1 MNTECFVVRLNNLL
15 FTLSIA
21 LRHSE
26 RPSFERRRRPRMS
39 DIPPATLPLRGDW
52 SFPTEI
58 RFGAGRLAELGALCV
73 RFGMRRPLIVTDRG
87 LATTPLAEQVL
98 LAAGGPDL
106 APKLFAGLQENPTGG
121 NVEAGVAAFR
131 AWKADGVIALGG
143 GSGLDGGKAIA
154 LLAGCGG
161 SLWRFAWPDHEAAQ
175 TERSPVPIIAIPT
188 TAGTGAEVESS
199 AIITD
204 ERNPVKRAVLHPAM
218 LPRAVIA
225 DPSLTV
231 TMPRGLT
238 AATGMDALSHSLE
251 ALCVRSFH
259 PMADA
264 IAASSIAL
272 IGRWLPLAV
281 AEPQNLT
288 ARSYMMVAAI
298 MGATAFGKGLGAMHA
313 LSHAIGALKG
323 CHHGLTNAVL
333 MPFVLAHNRPAIE
346 PAMTELAAALRLE
359 GETFPAVHRWIL
371 DLRRKLEIPETVTAL
386 GLARAEF
393 DRAAELA
400 ASDICAGTNPV
411 PVDAGSLRSIL
422 DAAA

>member
-1 MNTECFVVRLNNLL
+1 MNIERFVVRLNNPV

-26 RPSFERRRRPRMS
+26 RPNAERCRRQRMS
-39 DIPPATLPLRGDW
+39 DIPTVALPLRGDW

-58 RFGAGRLAELGALCV
+58 RFGSGRLEELGQLCV

-87 LATTPLAEQVL
+87 LAATPLAQRVL
-98 LAAGGPDL
+98 KAAEGPGG
-106 APKLFAGLQENPTGG
+106 APKLFAGLQENPTGA
-121 NVEAGVAAFR
+121 NVEEGVAAFQ
-131 AWKADGVIALGG
+131 AWKADGVVALGG
-143 GSGLDGGKAIA
+143 GSGLDGGKTIA
-154 LLAGCGG
+154 LLAGRGG
-161 SLWRFAWPDHEAAQ
+161 SLWRFAWPDHVMGQSEPA
-175 TERSPVPIIAIPT
+175 SIPIIAVPT
-188 TAGTGAEVESS
+188 TAGTGAEIEPS

-204 ERNPVKRAVLHPAM
+204 ERQPVKRAVLHPGM

-238 AATGMDALSHSLE
+238 AATGMDALSHNLE
-251 ALCVRSFH
+251 ALCVQSFH

-264 IAASSIAL
+264 IATAGIAM
-272 IGRWLPLAV
+272 IGRWLPVAV
-281 AEPQNLT
+281 AEPENLMG
-288 ARSYMMVAAI
+288 RGYMMAAAI

-323 CHHGLTNAVL
+323 YHHGLINAVL
-333 MPFVLAHNRPAIE
+333 MPFVLAYNRPAIG
-346 PAMTELAAALRLE
+346 PAMAALAEALRLQ
-359 GETFPAVHRWIL
+359 GEPFPAMHRWIL
-371 DLRRKLEIPETVTAL
+371 ELREKIGIPATVSQL

-393 DRAAELA
+393 DRVAELA
-400 ASDICAGTNPV
+400 ASDICAGMNPV
-411 PVDAGSLRSIL
+411 PVDARALRSIL

>member
-1 MNTECFVVRLNNLL
+1 
-15 FTLSIA
+15 
-21 LRHSE
+21 
-26 RPSFERRRRPRMS
+26 MS

-73 RFGMRRPLIVTDRG
+73 RSRMRRPLIVTDRG
-87 LATTPLAEQVL
+87 LATTPLAEHVL

-106 APKLFAGLQENPTGG
+106 APSVFAGLQENPTGG
-121 NVEAGVAAFR
+121 NVEDGVAAFR

-143 GSGLDGGKAIA
+143 GSGLDGGKTIA

-175 TERSPVPIIAIPT
+175 SERSPVPIIAIPT
-188 TAGTGAEVESS
+188 TSGTGAEVEPS

-204 ERNPVKRAVLHPAM
+204 ERQPVKRAVLHPAM
-218 LPRAVIA
+218 LPKAVIA
-225 DPSLTV
+225 DPNLTV

-264 IAASSIAL
+264 IAASGIAM
-272 IGRWLPLAV
+272 IGRWLPVAV

-288 ARSYMMVAAI
+288 ARSYMMAAAI
-298 MGATAFGKGLGAMHA
+298 MGAAAFGKGLGALHA
-313 LSHAIGALKG
+313 LSHAIGAFKG
-323 CHHGLTNAVL
+323 YHHGLTNAVL
-333 MPFVLAHNRPAIE
+333 MPFVLAYNRPAIA
-346 PAMTELAAALRLE
+346 PAMAELAATLQVQ
-359 GETFPAVHRWIL
+359 GEAFLAVHRWIL
-371 DLRRKLEIPETVTAL
+371 ELRRKIDIPETVTQL

-393 DRAAELA
+393 GRVADLA
-400 ASDICAGTNPV
+400 AADICAGMNPV
-411 PVDAGSLRSIL
+411 PVDAGSLKSIL